1 MTCGIVGDRG
11 RRALGDHAALVQ
23 HVDALG
29 ERGHGLHDVLDQQ
42 DGDARVADVADDL
55 DDLGDLGR
63 IEAGHHLVEQQQAR
77 PGGERAGELQA
88 LAAGDGEV
96 GAHLVELVRHAD
108 LPATASASRSRQLAV
123 GGAEIGADHDVL
135 AHADL
140 GERLGDLEGAHH
152 AGGADPVRRQA
163 GDVLA
168 VEGDAAGIGRLE
180 AGDGG
185 EQRRLAGAVGP
196 DQADDLALPHVE
208 RGLVDGLQ
216 AAERLGELAHLKH
229 GAAFVR
235 NRPISP
241 SGRRATI
248 STSMM
253 P

>member
-1 MTCGIVGDRG
+1 MTWTISVISVGLRPAITSSSSSRRG
-11 RRALGDHAALVQ
+11 PVASARASSRRL
-23 HVDALG
+23 
-29 ERGHGLHDVLDQQ
+29 
-42 DGDARVADVADDL
+42 
-55 DDLGDLGR
+55 
-63 IEAGHHLVEQQQAR
+63 R
-77 PGGERAGELQA
+77 PAT
-88 LAAGDGEV
+88 
-96 GAHLVELVRHAD
+96 VRSAPIWSSWPAMPTM
-108 LPATASASRSRQLAV
+108 PATASASRCGQLAV
-123 GGAEIGADHDVL
+123 GGAEVGADHDVL

-152 AGGADPVRRQA
+152 AGGADAMRRQA

-168 VEGDAAGIGRLE
+168 VEGDAAGIGRVE
-180 AGDGG
+180 AGDGR
-185 EQRRLAGAVGP
+185 EQRRLARAVGP
-196 DQADDLALPHVE
+196 DQADDLALAHVE